1 MGRYHYKT
9 KGTCARSIEVELDGK
24 IIRHVSFEGGCN
36 GNLKGISKLVEGM
49 DMDLVIERFKGNTCN
64 VSPHRLLIND
74 GHEFS
79 PHSIPSRPITP
90 YPFWG

>member
-64 VSPHRLLIND
+64 DKPTSCPDQLAIALQEAYAAQNA
-74 GHEFS
+74 
-79 PHSIPSRPITP
+79 
-90 YPFWG
+90 

>member
-1 MGRYHYKT
+1 MGKYHYKT

-24 IIRHVSFEGGCN
+24 IIKHVSFEGGCN

-64 VSPHRLLIND
+64 NKPTSCPDQLAIALQ
-74 GHEFS
+74 EA
-79 PHSIPSRPITP
+79 
-90 YPFWG
+90 YAAQKA